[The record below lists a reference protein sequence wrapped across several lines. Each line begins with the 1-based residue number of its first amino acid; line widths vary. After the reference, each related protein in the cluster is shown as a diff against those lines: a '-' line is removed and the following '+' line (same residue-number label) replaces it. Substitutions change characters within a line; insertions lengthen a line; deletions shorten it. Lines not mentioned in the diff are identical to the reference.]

1 MRKQDMEKN
10 YKILATM
17 HDRVPYWLVFDGM
30 EIVGKFSN
38 NKMATEWVKEQIT
51 LDKQAQNA

>member
-17 HDRVPYWLVFDGM
+17 HNRVPYWLVFDGM
-30 EIVGKFSN
+30 EIVYKGETIGDANNFIHTSQGTESN
-38 NKMATEWVKEQIT
+38 NR
-51 LDKQAQNA
+51 

>member
-1 MRKQDMEKN
+1 MEKH

-17 HDRVPYWLVFDGM
+17 HNRVPYWLVFDGM

-38 NKMATEWVKEQIT
+38 NKMATEWVEEQIT

>member
-1 MRKQDMEKN
+1 MEKH

-30 EIVGKFSN
+30 EIVYKGE
-38 NKMATEWVKEQIT
+38 TKEDADNFIHT
-51 LDKQAQNA
+51 ALRTKKSH